1 MAIAQFL
8 IFDQLG
14 RRFNIVDTFM
24 VVVVG
29 GVGNLLG
36 TVVAALSIGTINYL
50 IGSGTLAFLFPSTD
64 TFQPIV
70 DFFLFFATS
79 SMAKVMVFALI
90 ITFLQVKPAGL
101 FPQKGRT
108 AEL

>member
-1 MAIAQFL
+1 
-8 IFDQLG
+8 
-14 RRFNIVDTFM
+14 M

-36 TVVAALSIGTINYL
+36 TAIAAMGIGILNYL
-50 IGSGTLAFLFPSTD
+50 IGSGTLALILTNMKAPQSVLDLCF
-64 TFQPIV
+64 
-70 DFFLFFATS
+70 FFATS
-79 SMAKVMVFALI
+79 SMAKVLVFALI
-90 ITFLQVKPAGL
+90 ITFLQLKPAGL